1 MSNKNDWIDQI
12 KDKLDRYETPPR
24 TSAEDEEM
32 WGAILT
38 GVRAE
43 KQGHTRLLW
52 VLLPTVGVAAALL
65 LTWLLYRPQEPVP
78 VFSDADPVVAA
89 VSEAARTEADPITPP
104 VEEPIPS
111 PTVQP
116 RTLQLSA
123 PLYAEAE
130 PIPSKLPAVVVE
142 TPKVSSATLISTDQK
157 QPKSSLTRPQRPIP
171 ELPSL
176 PTRRHSPRLRTSL
189 LAANLQGSGSSM
201 EGYGGLYAIAP
212 NKGHLAEKEVP
223 KDENE
228 QSAQEMISFYN
239 QAQETAISVR
249 RHPPI
254 RVGLMA
260 AYEMLPGLY
269 LESGLL
275 YTREVTDQR
284 QGSDSYYT
292 DMRYTDHLLGVPLTL
307 RYDFLDRG
315 RWSLHASGT
324 IMGEK
329 CLVSGVQTNYHMDK
343 EWIPSKS
350 TNQSLPGDPI
360 RWSVRG
366 AMGVRYALTK
376 QMGLFLEPGVTKQLT
391 TLGRP
396 YEEISPQTLFVDGV
410 IGLSFDF

>member
-43 KQGHTRLLW
+43 KQGRSRLLW
-52 VLLPTVGVAAALL
+52 VLLPAVGVAAALL

-78 VFSDADPVVAA
+78 VFSEADPLVAA
-89 VSEAARTEADPITPP
+89 VSEADPITSPP

-111 PTVQP
+111 PTMQK
-116 RTLQLSA
+116 TLHQLH
-123 PLYAEAE
+123 YAEAK
-130 PIPSKLPAVVVE
+130 PLKSLLHTVVVE
-142 TPKVSSATLISTDQK
+142 TPKVSTATLVRTDQK
-157 QPKSSLTRPQRPIP
+157 RPKSSLTRPQRPIP

-176 PTRRHSPRLRTSL
+176 PTRRHSSRMRTSL
-189 LAANLQGSGSSM
+189 LAANLQGSGRSM

-212 NKGHLAEKEVP
+212 NKDYLAEGEVSG
-223 KDENE
+223 DVYE

-292 DMRYTDHLLGVPLTL
+292 DMRYTDHLLGVSLTL

-329 CLVSGVQTNYHMDK
+329 CLVAGVQTNYHMDK
-343 EWIPSKS
+343 EWVPSKS
-350 TNQSLPGDPI
+350 TSQSLPGDPI

-396 YEEISPQTLFVDGV
+396 YEEISPQTLFADGV

>member
-24 TSAEDEEM
+24 TSAEDEEV

-38 GVRAE
+38 GVRAQ
-43 KQGHTRLLW
+43 KQGRSRLLW
-52 VLLPTVGVAAALL
+52 VLLPAVGVAAALL

-78 VFSDADPVVAA
+78 VFSDTDPIVAA
-89 VSEAARTEADPITPP
+89 VSEAARTEAEPITPP
-104 VEEPIPS
+104 AEEPIPL
-111 PTVQP
+111 PTVLSTTP
-116 RTLQLSA
+116 RQRYA
-123 PLYAEAE
+123 VAKPL
-130 PIPSKLPAVVVE
+130 PSLLHTVVVKRPE
-142 TPKVSSATLISTDQK
+142 ISSTTLIRTDQK
-157 QPKSSLTRPQRPIP
+157 RPRISLTRPQRLTP

-176 PTRRHSPRLRTSL
+176 PTHRHSPRLRTSL
-189 LAANLQGSGSSM
+189 LAANLQVSGGSM

-212 NKGHLAEKEVP
+212 NMDHLAEKEAP
-223 KDENE
+223 EDEDE

-239 QAQETAISVR
+239 QAQETAISVH

-292 DMRYTDHLLGVPLTL
+292 DIRYTDHLLGVPLTL

-329 CLVSGVQTNYHMDK
+329 CLVAGVQTNYHMDK
-343 EWIPSKS
+343 EWVPSKS
-350 TNQSLPGDPI
+350 TNRSLPGDPI

-391 TLGRP
+391 TLGRT

>member
-65 LTWLLYRPQEPVP
+65 LTWLLYRPQESVP

-89 VSEAARTEADPITPP
+89 VSEAARTEADPITAL

-111 PTVQP
+111 PTVQNTTH
-116 RTLQLSA
+116 RLH
-123 PLYAEAE
+123 YAEAK
-130 PIPSKLPAVVVE
+130 PLKPLLHHVVVE
-142 TPKVSSATLISTDQK
+142 TPEVSSATLIRTDQK
-157 QPKSSLTRPQRPIP
+157 RPKSSLTRQQRQIR

-176 PTRRHSPRLRTSL
+176 PTRRHSPRMRTSL
-189 LAANLQGSGSSM
+189 LAANLQGSGGSM

-212 NKGHLAEKEVP
+212 NKDRPAEGEVP
-223 KDENE
+223 GDENE

-260 AYEMLPGLY
+260 ACEMLPGLY

-292 DMRYTDHLLGVPLTL
+292 DMRYTDHLLGVPLTI

-329 CLVSGVQTNYHMDK
+329 CLVSGLQTNYHMDK
-343 EWIPSKS
+343 EWVPSKS

>member
-38 GVRAE
+38 GVRAQR
-43 KQGHTRLLW
+43 QGHSRLLW
-52 VLLPTVGVAAALL
+52 VLLPAVGVAAALL
-65 LTWLLYRPQEPVP
+65 ITWLLYRPQEPVP
-78 VFSDADPVVAA
+78 AFSEADPVVAA
-89 VSEAARTEADPITPP
+89 VSEADPVTPP
-104 VEEPIPS
+104 VEEESIPS
-111 PTVQP
+111 PTMQKTTH
-116 RTLQLSA
+116 RLH
-123 PLYAEAE
+123 YAEAKPLSSLLRTVVVE
-130 PIPSKLPAVVVE
+130 RPEISPATLIRTDQKHPRSSITRQRHPIPS
-142 TPKVSSATLISTDQK
+142 
-157 QPKSSLTRPQRPIP
+157 
-171 ELPSL
+171 LPSL

-189 LAANLQGSGSSM
+189 LAANLQGSGGSM

-212 NKGHLAEKEVP
+212 NKDHLAEKEAP
-223 KDENE
+223 EDENE

-329 CLVSGVQTNYHMDK
+329 CLVAGVQTNYHMDK
-343 EWIPSKS
+343 EWVPSKS